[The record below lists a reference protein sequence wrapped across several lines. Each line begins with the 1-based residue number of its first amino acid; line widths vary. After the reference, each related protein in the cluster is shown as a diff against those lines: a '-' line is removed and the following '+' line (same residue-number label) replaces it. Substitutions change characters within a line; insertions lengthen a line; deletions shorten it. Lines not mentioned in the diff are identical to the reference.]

1 LGSVPMSFGD
11 HENATLYR
19 PLFTKFILK
28 LYNIWVMQ
36 LTILE
41 SLDMHFWYVAAV
53 FVVRD
58 RLR

>member
-1 LGSVPMSFGD
+1 MSFGD